1 MGGAVVGPIVGGSML
16 ANFWWG
22 SVFLLAVPV
31 TLLLLVT
38 GARLLPEYRNPEAGR
53 LDPASVAL
61 SLVCILPAV
70 YGVTELAR
78 NSGDAVAGPGVAVG
92 VVAGVAFVMR
102 QRRLTHPLLELSLFS
117 SRVFRG
123 AVSLGLV
130 GGAVQGGSLLMINLY
145 LQMVKGYTPL
155 RAGLWMVP
163 PALAMFFTIG
173 LGPAL
178 ARTIRPAYITAVG
191 MAASAVGYV
200 VISQVGSTGVLA
212 VLVAASPS
220 PWPGSARGCP
230 WATTWSWAL
239 PRQKA
244 GSASATVET
253 GGQFGVAAGIAVLG
267 SVGAAVYRT
276 SVKVPSAVPP
286 RPPLRHESIAGAVT
300 VSHQLPAPVAADLLD
315 SARSAFTAGLHTV
328 SIIGAAMFAGL
339 AVLALV
345 TLRQVSPS
353 GQAVSPETGGAPG
366 AVSEPTGTESG
377 TIPSRTDSG
386 TTKENQNVDHR
397 RKTVR
402 GPGHARRVRGGPH
415 RPRQACPR
423 PGRRC
428 RDLAISAD
436 PVENGRVNMVEIW
449 ESQEHLDAWRAVANP
464 PAQITEFL
472 GGDVQKHIVSES
484 GPAF

>member
-1 MGGAVVGPIVGGSML
+1 M
-16 ANFWWG
+16 
-22 SVFLLAVPV
+22 
-31 TLLLLVT
+31 
-38 GARLLPEYRNPEAGR
+38 
-53 LDPASVAL
+53 AL

-78 NSGDAVAGPGVAVG
+78 NSGDAVAWAGVAVG

-212 VLVAASPS
+212 VLVAGFAIAMAGIG
-220 PWPGSARGCP
+220 PGMSLGYDMVLGAAP
-230 WATTWSWAL
+230 
-239 PRQKA
+239 PEKA

-286 RPPLRHESIAGAVT
+286 APAGFAHESIAGAVT

-377 TIPSRTDSG
+377 TIPVP
-386 TTKENQNVDHR
+386 N
-397 RKTVR
+397 
-402 GPGHARRVRGGPH
+402 
-415 RPRQACPR
+415 
-423 PGRRC
+423 
-428 RDLAISAD
+428 
-436 PVENGRVNMVEIW
+436 
-449 ESQEHLDAWRAVANP
+449 
-464 PAQITEFL
+464 
-472 GGDVQKHIVSES
+472 
-484 GPAF
+484 